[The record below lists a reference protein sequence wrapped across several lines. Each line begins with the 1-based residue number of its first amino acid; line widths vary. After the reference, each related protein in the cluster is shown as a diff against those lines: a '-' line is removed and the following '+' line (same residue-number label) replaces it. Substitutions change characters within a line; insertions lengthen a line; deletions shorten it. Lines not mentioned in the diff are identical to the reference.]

1 MAYQDAYP
9 QFTYRMAAGSVQEL
23 ACNFVVNSPATS
35 APWPITG
42 ATWEYVCRN
51 TATDTGSPVFSIT
64 TTANAS
70 GVITITDT
78 ASVSQ
83 ALLSVYPAAT
93 AALTPGTYW
102 HSLWQ
107 NPSTVNA
114 FAWFTGNLMI
124 LGTPQP

>member
-1 MAYQDAYP
+1 MAYQDQYP
-9 QFTYRMAAGSVQEL
+9 QFTYRMPAGSLQEI
-23 ACNFVVNSPATS
+23 ACNFVINSPATT

-42 ATWEYVCRN
+42 NTWEYVVRN
-51 TATDTGSPVFSIT
+51 TATDVSSPVFSIT

-93 AALTPGTYW
+93 AALTPGTYF

-114 FAWFTGNLMI
+114 FAWFTGNLLI

>member
-1 MAYQDAYP
+1 MG
-9 QFTYRMAAGSVQEL
+9 AGSLQEL
-23 ACNFVVNSPATS
+23 ACNFVVNSPATT

-70 GVITITDT
+70 GVITITNT

-83 ALLSVYPAAT
+83 ALLSIYPAAT
-93 AALTPGTYW
+93 ATLAPGTYF
-102 HSLWQ
+102 HSLWMD
-107 NPSTVNA
+107 PSTVNA
-114 FAWFTGNLMI
+114 YAWFSGSLI
-124 LGTPQP
+124 VFGTPQP